1 LEDSDAPIIHQPGFR
16 QQHGHVLLYVYV
28 YTRAAGA
35 EQFFLD
41 FQTQIETGAAQSE
54 RPFCLASHTGQAAP
68 LKERGR
74 HVKAEEANRNLL

>member
-54 RPFCLASHTGQAAP
+54 RPFRFGFSHGTSDP
-68 LKERGR
+68 LQERGR

>member
-1 LEDSDAPIIHQPGFR
+1 
-16 QQHGHVLLYVYV
+16 VYV

-41 FQTQIETGAAQSE
+41 FRLRFKPG
-54 RPFCLASHTGQAAP
+54 P
-68 LKERGR
+68 LKVSGLFVWLLTRDKRRLSRKEGR

>member
-1 LEDSDAPIIHQPGFR
+1 LKDSDAPIVHQPGFR

-35 EQFFLD
+35 EQFSLD
-41 FQTQIETGAAQSE
+41 FRLRLKPGPLKVSGL
-54 RPFCLASHTGQAAP
+54 FVLASHTGQAAP